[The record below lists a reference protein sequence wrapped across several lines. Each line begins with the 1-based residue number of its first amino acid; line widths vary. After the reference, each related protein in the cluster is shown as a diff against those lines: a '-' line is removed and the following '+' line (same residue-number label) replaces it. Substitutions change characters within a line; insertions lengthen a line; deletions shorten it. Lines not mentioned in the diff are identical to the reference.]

1 MIKISKLPEEIKK
14 IAIERTTEKQED
26 SLLSAFIWED
36 TPEGHDVWEDVN
48 RGIYKTFY
56 DFYNI
61 KEGNKIKLTPEKW
74 CKEKGYNEYYVMIIE
89 QYLNDIQ

>member
-1 MIKISKLPEEIKK
+1 MIKISELPEEIKK

-26 SLLSAFIWED
+26 SLLSAFIWDD
-36 TPEGHDVWEDVN
+36 TPEGQDVWEDVN

-56 DFYNI
+56 DFHTI
-61 KEGNKIKLTPEKW
+61 KEENKIKLTPEEW